1 MKLGLLMLMVGAVC
15 AFAQENLIKNGEFDD
30 GRKYWSVRKENDAE
44 MTVEY
49 PKDSQLSGEASCLIK
64 ITKGGNQRSDVY
76 AQQGVVLEEG
86 KAYRLSFMA
95 RANVPHTILVQFKES
110 DGLQRVLWESPL
122 LELQDEPRHYGPFLY
137 NCNLNA
143 NAVLK
148 FLLGGKDNV
157 EVRLDSVWLT
167 REDRPGYVKTV
178 DKFLKRVHTFQG
190 TTIPYRLCFPDF
202 YDPAQRYPLVLA
214 LHGAGERGDDN
225 QIHIELHRLAT
236 SWADSANQKK
246 YPCFVVAPQCP
257 ADNRWVDSDWSTG
270 YYRISDT
277 PVSNELL
284 AVVDLLDSLV
294 AAYSIDADRL
304 YVTGLSMGGY
314 GTWDLIT
321 RWPDKFAAAVP
332 MSGGGDSTRADRI
345 KHLPIWAFHG
355 QVDNTVPPQGSRQM
369 IQALERRGRQAV
381 YTHCRVNDCT
391 GLSDDEIAAAVA
403 GGATLLYT
411 EWKGKSHVMW
421 AESYD
426 YPYLFPWVFA
436 QNRKNNPPAV
446 GVKKTAEIPELT
458 LTLKPAYPNPF
469 NPETTIELA
478 LKRDQEVR
486 IEVYD
491 LLGKR
496 AALLFEGRLT
506 PGVHQ
511 IPFRATGLS
520 SGVYIVQASA
530 EGQIVRQSLT
540 LQK

>member
-1 MKLGLLMLMVGAVC
+1 MKFVFLMLMVGAVC
-15 AFAQENLIKNGEFDD
+15 ALAQENLIRNGEFDD

-64 ITKGGNQRSDVY
+64 ITKGGSQKSDVY

-95 RANVPHTILVQFKES
+95 KSNAPHTILVQFKES
-110 DGLQRVLWESPL
+110 EGLQRVLWESPL

-137 NCNLNA
+137 NSNLNA

-148 FLLGGKDNV
+148 FLVGGKDNV

-167 REDRPGYVKTV
+167 REDRPNYVKTV
-178 DKFLKRVHTFQG
+178 DKFRRRVHTYQG

-202 YDPAQRYPLVLA
+202 YDPTQRYPLVLA
-214 LHGAGERGDDN
+214 LHGAGERGNDN

-236 SWADSANQKK
+236 SWADSTNQKK

-257 ADNRWVDSDWSTG
+257 ADNRWVDSDWATG
-270 YYRISDT
+270 YYRISET

-294 AAYSIDADRL
+294 AAYSVDVDRL

-369 IQALERRGRQAV
+369 IEALERRGRQAV
-381 YTHCRVNDCT
+381 YTHCKVNDCT
-391 GLSDDEIAAAVA
+391 GMSDDEIAAAIA

-446 GVKKTAEIPELT
+446 RVEKAAETPQLS

-478 LKRDQEVR
+478 LRRDQEVR

-506 PGVHQ
+506 AGVHQ
-511 IPFRATGLS
+511 IPFRANGLS